1 MSSVVRNVGPDSQST
16 ERTIRARILVLAIL
30 LIITYLPM
38 MIQTGR
44 LIVSSDDMAQGFFAP
59 IIAIY
64 IAWSKRDVLTKPAN
78 TGSFWSLSFVIAG
91 AVIGLAATLANST
104 TFARFAFQFSMAG
117 CFLCLGGWLALKQL
131 LFPLT
136 LLFFTFPVPDVLYGQ
151 ITQPLQLLAT
161 SLAEGAFELLGY
173 SVYREGNILQ
183 LTHMQLSVVEA
194 CSGLRSL
201 MALFFFCIVYAYF
214 FETRPWRRVLIAA
227 ASIPSAIIVN
237 VLRIVSTGVLGKY
250 HPEWTE
256 GTRHE
261 IVGWVAVT
269 VGFVAVLLLHR
280 QFAASDHRLGACPS

>member
-1 MSSVVRNVGPDSQST
+1 
-16 ERTIRARILVLAIL
+16 
-30 LIITYLPM
+30 M
-38 MIQTGR
+38 MIQTGK

-59 IIAIY
+59 ILAAY
-64 IAWSKRDVLTKPAN
+64 IAWNDRSVLTRPA
-78 TGSFWSLSFVIAG
+78 SKASYWSLAFVLIGTAL
-91 AVIGLAATLANST
+91 GLAATLANST

-117 CFLCLGGWLALKQL
+117 CFLCLGGWLALKKL
-131 LFPLT
+131 LFPLA
-136 LLFFTFPVPDVLYGQ
+136 LLFFTFPVPDVLYAQ

-161 SLAEGAFELLGY
+161 SMAEGAFELMGY

-183 LTHMQLSVVEA
+183 LTHMKLSVVEA

-201 MALFFFCIVYAYF
+201 MALFFFCTIYAYF
-214 FETRPWRRVLIAA
+214 FETGFWRRAFIAL

-237 VLRIVSTGVLGKY
+237 VLRITSTGVLGKY

-269 VGFVAVLLLHR
+269 VGFLAVFFLHR
-280 QFAASDHRLGACPS
+280 RFATGDQRLQACPS

>member
-1 MSSVVRNVGPDSQST
+1 
-16 ERTIRARILVLAIL
+16 
-30 LIITYLPM
+30 M
-38 MIQTGR
+38 MIQTGK

-59 IIAIY
+59 IIAAY
-64 IAWSKRDVLTKPAN
+64 IAWNQRDVLTKPAN
-78 TGSFWSLSFVIAG
+78 TGSYWSLGFVIIG
-91 AVIGLAATLANST
+91 AVIGLAASLANST

-117 CFLCLGGWLALKQL
+117 CFLCLGGWLAVKRL
-131 LFPLT
+131 LFPLA

-161 SLAEGAFELLGY
+161 SLAEGAFELMGY

-183 LTHMQLSVVEA
+183 MTHMQLSVVEA

-201 MALFFFCIVYAYF
+201 IALFFFCLVYAYF
-214 FETRPWRRVLIAA
+214 FETRFWRRVLIAS

-237 VLRIVSTGVLGKY
+237 VLRITSTGVLGKY

-261 IVGWVAVT
+261 IVGWAAVT
-269 VGFVAVLLLHR
+269 VGFLAVLLLHR
-280 QFAASDHRLGACPS
+280 QFPASNRLQACPS